1 MSDYSVELSV
11 DAQND
16 IISIRDYIRDRLKSI
31 SAAEKFLT
39 DTDEAICSLE
49 DYPYDHMVRDDPH
62 HVGTIEKR

>member
-39 DTDEAICSLE
+39 DTYE
-49 DYPYDHMVRDDPH
+49 DIVPLK
-62 HVGTIEKR
+62 TIHTILWLVMTPIM